1 MFIIYL
7 TFLLPPVLGDLLSR
21 KPATNK
27 VEKFLA
33 NQVKEKLREY
43 QLDRKIEASFDQ
55 LNQRIQE
62 RLKRLRNTKFELPDN
77 IEDLSKENRNH

>member
-1 MFIIYL
+1 ML
-7 TFLLPPVLGDLLSR
+7 HLVLGDLLSR

>member
-1 MFIIYL
+1 M
-7 TFLLPPVLGDLLSR
+7 LPLVLGDLLSR